1 MKETYNKS
9 LQMIKAL
16 NIKNEKEYNRLVQ
29 NYLILNAE
37 SLKYI
42 SRTRRFKKIIKL
54 AKEVWKGFFFI
65 HYSGNF
71 IKLPKC
77 NFIHDT
83 YYKGIVWK

>member
-9 LQMIKAL
+9 LQMIKIL
-16 NIKNEKEYNRLVQ
+16 NIKNEKEYSRLVQ

-54 AKEVWKGFFFI
+54 AKEV
-65 HYSGNF
+65 
-71 IKLPKC
+71 
-77 NFIHDT
+77 
-83 YYKGIVWK
+83 

>member
-16 NIKNEKEYNRLVQ
+16 NIKNEKEYNRLVR

-54 AKEVWKGFFFI
+54 AKEV
-65 HYSGNF
+65 
-71 IKLPKC
+71 
-77 NFIHDT
+77 
-83 YYKGIVWK
+83 

>member
-1 MKETYNKS
+1 MKEAYEES

-42 SRTRRFKKIIKL
+42 SQTRDFNKIIEL
-54 AKEVWKGFFFI
+54 AKEVWEGFF
-65 HYSGNF
+65 
-71 IKLPKC
+71 
-77 NFIHDT
+77 
-83 YYKGIVWK
+83 